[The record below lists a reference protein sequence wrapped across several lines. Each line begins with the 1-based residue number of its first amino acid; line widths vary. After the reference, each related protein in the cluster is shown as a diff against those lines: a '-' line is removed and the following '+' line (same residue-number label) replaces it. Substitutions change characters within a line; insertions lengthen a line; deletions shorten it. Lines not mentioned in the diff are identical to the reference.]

1 MTKRSFV
8 SENDK
13 AKKILLPVRNPSTQA
28 VEEKYKMLEE
38 KLEEEE
44 ESDLE
49 VDETEDPNER
59 PLTANDI
66 IILQNEMKQTWPKRL
81 ANAAKRA
88 MSHPEEHAHSAIR
101 CFLTGLRKGV
111 NSEINSF
118 VE

>member
-13 AKKILLPVRNPSTQA
+13 AKKSLLPVMNPTTQK

-44 ESDLE
+44 SDSE

-59 PLTANDI
+59 LGWAF
-66 IILQNEMKQTWPKRL
+66 PKNYFRD
-81 ANAAKRA
+81 N
-88 MSHPEEHAHSAIR
+88 
-101 CFLTGLRKGV
+101 F
-111 NSEINSF
+111 
-118 VE
+118 